1 MPLAEDV
8 VVIRPDFSRFSSEL
22 ASGLANLPAAE
33 IKLEA
38 DLKGLGSDLVE
49 RISDAASE
57 AGAVFAEA
65 LVSAISAASIP
76 PIELSADTGALAESL
91 SGFAPDA
98 VDIAVS
104 AETDA
109 ATADIEALFA
119 SLSAEAATIE
129 LDADGAAALSAI
141 ADVVDSIPGVDIEL
155 SVEPSQLIT
164 GISDAAGSVEPIE
177 VPIVADTSDLDG
189 AIADA
194 SARAASVKLPSSAT
208 DPAAPEE
215 GGSQLD
221 FLATLRTAS
230 SGAEQAVQSLG
241 KAVGLTNPQIAA
253 AAAVAAGAAV
263 AVGAYREAAKVA
275 AEAAAVF
282 GDSVGELED
291 VSVGD
296 LTGSLES
303 VGAALAIDDEEI
315 KKVDT
320 SLGRLFDG
328 IGLGAKASVEEIADL
343 GAQIGAIAQDTGKS
357 ADEVLAKLETAI
369 KRGGAAGERGLA
381 ELGIKVELDGLDL
394 EQRKAE
400 LVAKFDEA
408 GAEAAARVA
417 DRVENGD
424 LGIEAVKVKLGNL
437 AETIGEPLANV
448 GQKFA
453 TGFAGAF
460 EAVEPIVSEVFK
472 VLTKFLDSPF
482 SGAEQFAQLGELLA
496 SARPAAEAL
505 ANIID
510 KIATAAASA
519 ANVIGDVASG
529 IAEFAADTAV
539 ESLRSIGRF
548 IADIAEHLPGI
559 DFGEAFGTLGDFAS
573 GVAEKIGT
581 VVGVI
586 RDALPAAIAQ
596 FKESLQS
603 AIDVADR
610 VAGPF
615 INFPDDVFNA
625 KGKGIV
631 DTFNRIKDAAT
642 SVADASVTMKVDVST
657 EEIDSALSA
666 AQSALGESALDNIE
680 VKFGVDIDTTALD
693 TIDAKIAAVGQ
704 GIAASVAQNFPDLGE
719 TFKELFSQDGIQ
731 SIDEFIAEAQKR
743 AGDFAQFGARIKELT
758 AAGFGDLAGFLA
770 QQGPIASEAL
780 GQLFDGTGQ
789 VIEGKARQL
798 SDGINSSLATTFQGL
813 GDLAKAGIS
822 GVQEALG
829 GAVGAEIAVK
839 LGLDQ
844 SEVVTDFAAVKAQFQ
859 ADPILAKVSADIDP
873 GALAQLQTELGAA
886 AIEFDARVK
895 TDPAGAAAN
904 LQGEIQAAL
913 DSLPAGT
920 FKTTADRE
928 AAKQSLTEAIT
939 SATQSAP
946 PAEIKTKTGVPD
958 TSSLATVAQTPIEIP
973 VRFSIRDRGRFGAED
988 FGALQSEQVITAKVE
1003 GGGEVEKLREQID
1016 GLKDRTVSV
1025 KVDTG
1030 QAVDNTRAVGT
1041 ALDGLKDKRVEVT
1054 STASAAMSGVKNLAS
1069 AIDALHD
1076 KSVTI
1081 TVNKVGDASATGASK
1096 GGIFDAVKGG
1106 VFVNLAEGGF
1116 REGVITTDPR
1126 YRAQMEAY
1134 IRQLGFGSVLDAP
1147 VSARPPTSLNLSGA
1161 IGGGNIDLYPQG
1173 RAAASSFARGVA
1185 AGVAESAGGLLS
1197 GGKVGPAEVGYDAG
1211 FEAASS
1217 IAEAIK
1223 EATPAVEAASA
1234 ALASAVTT
1242 NVGGPTGPVATAF
1255 NSLAARAK
1263 AAGVT
1268 IYDTANEMAAK
1279 LGVKIGYDLT
1289 GVGRPG
1295 EFAYSA
1301 TATDLAAALKIDP
1314 GGYQYRLPG
1323 GGVGRSISTTDADL
1337 ARLILGT
1344 TESARQ
1350 VGIGNPNNALRD
1362 AEIAAQNLGAAVR
1375 SGFRDGLGDGY
1386 GAGTSYAR
1394 QAVSGVKDYWG
1405 IASPSKVAADI
1416 GRNVGDGFNQGV
1428 AATILP
1434 NAGIDLGGAL
1444 RVLAPDTSRLATNV
1458 PFTSENGSTATSDVA
1473 VLGRSLL
1480 EFEDGTSTTV
1490 ETIRALGDT
1499 AKETADLTGLFQ
1511 GHVDAAAATVVA
1523 FDAAGTTAS
1532 VALQHMEAS
1541 VRGLSVGI
1549 LEVSSVLAESAAR
1562 VAAAGQ
1568 NTYDAV
1574 RSAGRAGGD
1583 ELAAIASEYGGSI
1596 GDVIDAND
1604 LWLVATGNI
1613 AASATTSTKAL
1624 DFFAQTTGQ
1633 SVGGVLDDLNERGQ
1647 SATEALIDFER
1658 WVTAA
1663 SGGQPIP
1670 NATGGYYPAR
1680 AGGYLLRAGEA
1691 GYDEA
1696 VVTAD
1701 PRYRSMQLD
1710 RLERLGLVAAP
1721 STSNPLAG
1729 SSSGSGASR
1738 NEVRVE
1744 QTIVTPYADPG
1755 LVADEVTARLS
1766 RFIRGLS

>member
-1 MPLAEDV
+1 
-8 VVIRPDFSRFSSEL
+8 
-22 ASGLANLPAAE
+22 
-33 IKLEA
+33 
-38 DLKGLGSDLVE
+38 
-49 RISDAASE
+49 
-57 AGAVFAEA
+57 
-65 LVSAISAASIP
+65 
-76 PIELSADTGALAESL
+76 
-91 SGFAPDA
+91 
-98 VDIAVS
+98 VS

-813 GDLAKAGIS
+813 GDLAKAGIE
-822 GVQEALG
+822 QLQAQLG
-829 GAVGAEIAVK
+829 GAEGAEIAVRI
-839 LGLDQ
+839 GLDQ
-844 SEVVTDFAAVKAQFQ
+844 SEVVADIAAVKSEFESS
-859 ADPILAKVSADIDP
+859 PILAKVKADLDP
-873 GALAQLQTELGAA
+873 EVVSTLQGQLAGA
-886 AIEFDARVK
+886 AIEFDAKVK

-920 FKTTADRE
+920 FKTQADRD
-928 AAKQSLTEAIT
+928 AAAQSLTEVIT

-946 PAEIKTKTGVPD
+946 PAEIQAKTGPVD
-958 TSSLATVAQTPIEIP
+958 THSLDMVRTQEPVEIP
-973 VRFSIRDRGRFGAED
+973 VRFSIPQRGKFGAED
-988 FGALQSEQVITAKVE
+988 FGAMQAEQTITTKVVVTGKEQLDGVQSTVNE
-1003 GGGEVEKLREQID
+1003 
-1016 GLKDRTVSV
+1016 LKDRTV
-1025 KVDTG
+1025 KVNADTG
-1030 QAVDNTRAVGT
+1030 QTVDNIRAVQT
-1041 ALDGLKDKRVEVT
+1041 SLDGLRDKKVDVSTNAASSVSSVNSLVT
-1054 STASAAMSGVKNLAS
+1054 
-1069 AIDALHD
+1069 AINALHD